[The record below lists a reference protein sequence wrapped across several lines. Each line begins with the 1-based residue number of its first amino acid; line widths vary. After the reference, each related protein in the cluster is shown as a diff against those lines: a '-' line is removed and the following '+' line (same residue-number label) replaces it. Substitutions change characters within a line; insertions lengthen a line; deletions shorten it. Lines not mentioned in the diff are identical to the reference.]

1 MKDRPQVEQ
10 VEKVNLKV
18 KYMINLFSFSL
29 LDINL
34 IPETASNFE
43 NFLYSIII
51 LALLTLWSFI
61 DIVGHFIT
69 LYLIEHSKI
78 IDKYPK

>member
-1 MKDRPQVEQ
+1 MEQ

-18 KYMINLFSFSL
+18 KYMINLFPFSL

-34 IPETASNFE
+34 IPETASSFE